1 MKNKIIITFGIL
13 LLISGTVGFYFYN
26 KIFST
31 AVNKE
36 ASIFI
41 KSNSTM
47 DDLKASLQDV
57 VNNYEDFLWVA
68 DLKKFNKPKGGMYVV
83 KKGMSMN
90 DLVNLFRSGNQTAI
104 KVTFNN
110 QDTLEKLAGRIAQQ
124 IEADSI
130 SLLNAFR
137 EPQFLQENDFTEKS
151 VLGMYIPNQ
160 YEIYWNTS
168 PESFRKKMLNQ
179 YNKFWNKS
187 RLDKASKL
195 GLSEDQ
201 VITLASIVQKET
213 AQVSERPMVAG
224 LYLNR
229 FKNNWPLEA
238 DPTIIYALKQ
248 TNGQDF
254 IVKRVLFRDIENTKN
269 SPYNTYKK
277 VGLPPAPIAMPDI
290 SSIEAVL
297 NPAKHDYY
305 FMCASVDK
313 IGFHEFAKTLG
324 QHNRNAAKYQRWINN
339 QGIKR

>member
-1 MKNKIIITFGIL
+1 MKNKTIIIFGIL
-13 LLISGTVGFYFYN
+13 LLISGAVGFYFYN

-31 AVNKE
+31 AVSKE
-36 ASIFI
+36 TSIFI

-68 DLKKFNKPKGGMYVV
+68 DLKKFTKPKGGMYVI

-137 EPQFLQENDFTEKS
+137 EPQFLRENDFTEKS

-168 PESFRKKMLNQ
+168 PENFRKKMLNQ

-290 SSIEAVL
+290 SSIKAVL

>member
-13 LLISGTVGFYFYN
+13 LLISGAVGFYFYN

-31 AVNKE
+31 AVIKE
-36 ASIFI
+36 ASILI

-137 EPQFLQENDFTEKS
+137 EPQFLRDNDFTEKS

-297 NPAKHDYY
+297 YPAKHDYY